1 MIEGRPGGSMARS
14 SSLWKIAVTRY
25 IVSILWSNRMNPAA
39 IYRQNAVTT
48 QSPLQIVV
56 SLYDGALRFMK
67 QARMDIHRKDYSARR
82 VSLSRAQDIVF
93 ELNASLNMQAGADI
107 AKNLRALY
115 TFVWTRLNEVNT
127 KNDVVLLERL
137 IGIFEDLAGAWR
149 HISA

>member
-1 MIEGRPGGSMARS
+1 
-14 SSLWKIAVTRY
+14 
-25 IVSILWSNRMNPAA
+25 MNPAA

-67 QARMDIHRKDYSARR
+67 QAHMDIHRKDYSARR

-115 TFVWTRLNEVNT
+115 TFVCTRLNEVNT
-127 KNDVVLLERL
+127 KNDAVLLERL

-149 HISA
+149 QLSA